1 MMMSLAQL
9 DLNLLK
15 VLDALIAERSVT
27 RAGEVLGRSQPAVSN
42 ALNRLRALLKDDLFI
57 RSHNGLLLT
66 PRAEALREPLRTA
79 LAMLRTHL
87 FEDASFDP
95 ALAVGTCRIATPDRL
110 SISIVPRLFESMSHQ
125 APQLELHIATADRDH
140 AMRLIDAD
148 EVDLAI
154 GWLDDLPARMTSER
168 LHDEFLY
175 CVCRR
180 DHPLMARRRKFDIA
194 SVLAFPHVVVSAS
207 GGRTA
212 IFDDRLAGYE
222 LKRKAQVTVSN
233 FTAVPHLLA
242 QSDMIGVFTEFAAAV
257 FETSFGLAIRKVPLE
272 IGPVTTNMVWHK
284 RYDRD
289 PRQIWLRDLV
299 RNTYTSMQG

>member
-1 MMMSLAQL
+1 
-9 DLNLLK
+9 
-15 VLDALIAERSVT
+15 
-27 RAGEVLGRSQPAVSN
+27 
-42 ALNRLRALLKDDLFI
+42 
-57 RSHNGLLLT
+57 
-66 PRAEALREPLRTA
+66 
-79 LAMLRTHL
+79 MLQAHL
-87 FEDASFDP
+87 FEDTSFDP
-95 ALAVGTCRIATPDRL
+95 ALATGTCRIATPDRL
-110 SISIVPRLFESMSHQ
+110 SISIVPKLFEGMGRE

-168 LHDEFLY
+168 LHDEYLY
-175 CVCRR
+175 CVCRQ
-180 DHPLMARRRKFDIA
+180 DHPMLARRRKFDIDA
-194 SVLAFPHVVVSAS
+194 VLAFPHVVVSAS

-212 IFDDRLAGYE
+212 IFDDRLAGYD

-242 QSDMIGVFTEFAAAV
+242 QSDMIGVFTELAAKV
-257 FETSFGLAIRKVPLE
+257 FETSFGLAKRRVPLE

-289 PRQIWLRDLV
+289 PRQIWLREHV
-299 RNTYTSMQG
+299 RKTYAAMQAQFEAG